1 MKLNKDKLPK
11 WLPLAGIVVGGLI
24 VALIGWKLVVSP
36 QGKKASALDA
46 QVATVQQQIASN
58 LAAAAKA
65 KQTPTVPQIKV
76 ADVYKLAKAM
86 PSSPDIPD
94 LLIELSQVAR
104 DSGVTL
110 QSLSPSAPA
119 TDPVTGQ
126 TEVPVGLTVSGDFY
140 TITDLLYRLRNFV
153 WVRGGALEA
162 TGRLF
167 TVDSITLGPGG
178 TGKNTLTASV
188 NAHAFVYGASS
199 APATTPA
206 APPTD
211 TSTDTTSTT
220 TPDSSS
226 GAPSAAGAP

>member
-1 MKLNKDKLPK
+1 VKLNKDKLPK
-11 WLPLAGIVVGGLI
+11 WLPLAGIVVGGLL

-46 QVATVQQQIASN
+46 QAATVQQQIASN

-65 KQTPTVPQIKV
+65 RQTPTVPQIKV
-76 ADVYKLAKAM
+76 AAVYKLAKAM
-86 PSSPDIPD
+86 PSTPDIPD

-110 QSLSPSAPA
+110 DSLSPNAPA
-119 TDPVTGQ
+119 LDPVTGQ
-126 TEVPVGLTVSGDFY
+126 TAVPVGLTVSGDFY

-167 TVDSITLGPGG
+167 SVDSVTLGPGG
-178 TGKNTLTASV
+178 KGNNSLTASV
-188 NAHAFVYGASS
+188 NVSAFVYGAP
-199 APATTPA
+199 AAAATTT
-206 APPTD
+206 APPATD

-220 TPDSSS
+220 TQDSS